1 MTIKSTL
8 IYLAFASLFLT
19 CKSEQK
25 EATEKVEPTNKVVSM
40 EYVVPLD
47 SAVLWTSNWQNNKS
61 TISNYDS
68 IYNAFL
74 LHNTEMQDIFAAGAT
89 HIRTYIGLTDE
100 MKLKLLLVGVDA
112 SNNDMINYEADQYV
126 YDFNQPCPTNC
137 AEKSPLY
144 IAPISH

>member
-1 MTIKSTL
+1 MAKRW
-8 IYLAFASLFLT
+8 
-19 CKSEQK
+19 
-25 EATEKVEPTNKVVSM
+25 
-40 EYVVPLD
+40 YVVHAYSGFEKKVAAALKERIER
-47 SAVLWTSNWQNNKS
+47 A
-61 TISNYDS
+61 
-68 IYNAFL
+68 
-74 LHNTEMQDIFAAGAT
+74 EMQDIFAAGAT

-144 IAPISH
+144 IATISH